1 MIEDERKA
9 AIAERKAAT
18 LHAETE
24 RKAAADHVALLRQA
38 AADAKANR
46 PPPPVNNVGQQN
58 QPNN

>member
-24 RKAAADHVALLRQA
+24 RKAAADHAALLRQA

-46 PPPPVNNVGQQN
+46 PPPPANNVGQQN